1 MCLPRFASQVY
12 TEEMEKALS
21 NGKRKIFKDVGIEK
35 QRAMKYN
42 QKNEEA
48 YQAVYQPL
56 FDKLNSGKFFP
67 NIQGIRKQIKELNH
81 RMDILCTGVNFAK
94 DFKEVEKVEE
104 RLDVLRG
111 QKRAYQN
118 ILKYV
123 NTRIKET
130 ELANK

>member
-1 MCLPRFASQVY
+1 
-12 TEEMEKALS
+12 
-21 NGKRKIFKDVGIEK
+21 
-35 QRAMKYN
+35 MKYN

-48 YQAVYQPL
+48 YRAIYQPL

-67 NIQGIRKQIKELNH
+67 NIQAIRKRIKELDR
-81 RMDILCTGVNFAK
+81 RMDVLCVGANFAK
-94 DFKEVEKVEE
+94 DLEEVHKVED

-111 QKRAYQN
+111 QKRAYHD

-123 NTRIKET
+123 NNRIKET

>member
-1 MCLPRFASQVY
+1 
-12 TEEMEKALS
+12 
-21 NGKRKIFKDVGIEK
+21 
-35 QRAMKYN
+35 MKYN

-67 NIQGIRKQIKELNH
+67 NIQAIRKEIKELNH

-94 DFKEVEKVEE
+94 DLEEVENVED

-111 QKRAYQN
+111 HKRAYQD

-123 NTRIKET
+123 NKKSRKS
-130 ELANK
+130 N